1 MVKLLF
7 AQLVNYNEYIQ
18 QQGVMH
24 RDLKPL
30 NIMLDKHYNVKVI
43 DFGDARRVKEQL
55 DEEELDPSGAPQMM
69 RRGTFV
75 GTVNYQSPEVINEDE
90 QGLPIDTWA
99 LGNILFKMLTGH
111 VPFKGSVA
119 PSVYKDIKNRN
130 IQWPAPD

>member
-1 MVKLLF
+1 
-7 AQLVNYNEYIQ
+7 
-18 QQGVMH
+18 MH

-43 DFGDARRVKEQL
+43 DFGDARKVN
-55 DEEELDPSGAPQMM
+55 EELDDEEGDGANGPSFQM

-75 GTVNYQSPEVINEDE
+75 GTVNYQSPEVINEEE

-111 VPFKGSVA
+111 VPFKGSIA
-119 PSVYKDIKNRN
+119 PQVYKDIKNRN
-130 IQWPAPD
+130 I

>member
-1 MVKLLF
+1 
-7 AQLVNYNEYIQ
+7 
-18 QQGVMH
+18 MH

-43 DFGDARRVKEQL
+43 DFGDARKVN
-55 DEEELDPSGAPQMM
+55 EELDDDEGEQANAML

-111 VPFKGSVA
+111 VPFKGS
-119 PSVYKDIKNRN
+119 
-130 IQWPAPD
+130 